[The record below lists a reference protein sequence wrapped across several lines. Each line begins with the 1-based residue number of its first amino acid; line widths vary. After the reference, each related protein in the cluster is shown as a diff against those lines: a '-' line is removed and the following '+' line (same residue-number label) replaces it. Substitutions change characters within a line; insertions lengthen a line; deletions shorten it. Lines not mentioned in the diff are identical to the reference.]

1 MHQQRGSGS
10 ASRLSSRLTARVA
23 WAPPW
28 RLIICTPAE
37 TTRACCAHPNHLQ
50 ANCPNCGEP
59 NLNSYFGDI
68 LTVAGP
74 RDKNT
79 VKCPCCSSTLE
90 FDAEK
95 RAVSGGGA
103 VLGAITGVRVEEKAF
118 FTCAHPGWLS
128 PKPAAHDCR
137 C

>member
-1 MHQQRGSGS
+1 LG
-10 ASRLSSRLTARVA
+10 
-23 WAPPW
+23 PP
-28 RLIICTPAE
+28 
-37 TTRACCAHPNHLQ
+37 LQ

-90 FDAEK
+90 FDAQK
-95 RAVSGGGA
+95 RAVLVS
-103 VLGAITGVRVEEKAF
+103 E
-118 FTCAHPGWLS
+118 
-128 PKPAAHDCR
+128 AASS
-137 C
+137 